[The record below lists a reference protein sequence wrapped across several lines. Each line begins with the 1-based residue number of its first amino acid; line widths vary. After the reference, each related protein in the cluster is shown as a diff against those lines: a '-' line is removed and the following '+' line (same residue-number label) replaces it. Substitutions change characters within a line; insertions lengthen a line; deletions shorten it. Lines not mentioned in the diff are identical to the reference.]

1 MENTTTNYIRTAHC
15 GFKHMNAPRV
25 TSAILTAGIVVENSL
40 LLIAIVTHWKKF
52 HSNLYRFVAS
62 LVCADLFFGLSNFA
76 VVIMQT
82 TNAGLDIVSMLKAVS
97 YASFLVCIL
106 SMTLLN
112 ISVKSTYIRSCEIM
126 AQAYPDRSW
135 TEILTLISNF
145 FRKTHQVKRMII
157 SIWLLLPIFT
167 LVGVMTR
174 CTEEEHDCM
183 DGCSTMVIDSSGE
196 EQRLCKITSHC
207 SSFMAPLSFPFLL
220 LTNAT
225 SWCALGILVASTIY
239 VVFFKVIITPKPSID
254 RAKPLPGIE
263 ITTTD
268 GYKERISGK
277 NSPAFEHTLKY
288 EESENNTWAES
299 SFVSRQQFGFNND
312 FISKF
317 SLAVTILQFTIW
329 SILTTV
335 TLRSFFAQ
343 KQLLP
348 YLYVQIYTN
357 IFTLPSLA
365 NPWICFFTMTKLKD
379 AVIATFFKHRCR
391 FRKRRVTST
400 MAIQINSSNT

>member
-183 DGCSTMVIDSSGE
+183 EGCSTLVIDSSGE
-196 EQRLCKITSHC
+196 EQRLCKNTSHC

-299 SFVSRQQFGFNND
+299 SLVARQQFGFNND

-317 SLAVTILQFTIW
+317 SLAVTIFQFTCW
-329 SILTTV
+329 SILTSV
-335 TLRSFFAQ
+335 TLRTFFTQ
-343 KQLLP
+343 YQLLP
-348 YLYVQIYTN
+348 YLYVQIYIVMRKIIKYESTGFLSIN
-357 IFTLPSLA
+357 QKS
-365 NPWICFFTMTKLKD
+365 ICSGLIGIKIDLDF
-379 AVIATFFKHRCR
+379 
-391 FRKRRVTST
+391 S
-400 MAIQINSSNT
+400 

>member
-1 MENTTTNYIRTAHC
+1 MENTTTYYIRTAHC
-15 GFKHMNAPRV
+15 GFKLMNAPRV
-25 TSAILTAGIVVENSL
+25 TTAILTSVIVVENSL
-40 LLIAIVTHWKKF
+40 LLIAIATHWKKF

-76 VVIMQT
+76 VAIMYT

-106 SMTLLN
+106 
-112 ISVKSTYIRSCEIM
+112 
-126 AQAYPDRSW
+126 
-135 TEILTLISNF
+135 
-145 FRKTHQVKRMII
+145 RKTHHVKRMII

-183 DGCSTMVIDSSGE
+183 EGCSTMVIDSSGE
-196 EQRLCKITSHC
+196 EQRLCKITPHC
-207 SSFMAPLSFPFLL
+207 SGFMAPLSFPFLL

-225 SWCALGILVASTIY
+225 SWCALGILVASTVY

-254 RAKPLPGIE
+254 HEKPLPGIE
-263 ITTTD
+263 VTTTD
-268 GYKERISGK
+268 GYKERISGQ
-277 NSPAFEHTLKY
+277 NSLAFEHTLKY
-288 EESENNTWAES
+288 EESENITWAES
-299 SFVSRQQFGFNND
+299 SLVARQQFGFNND

-317 SLAVTILQFTIW
+317 SLAVTILQFTFW
-329 SILTTV
+329 SALTTF
-335 TLRSFFAQ
+335 TLRAFSTQ
-343 KQLLP
+343 KQLLS
-348 YLYVQIYTN
+348 YLNVQIYSN